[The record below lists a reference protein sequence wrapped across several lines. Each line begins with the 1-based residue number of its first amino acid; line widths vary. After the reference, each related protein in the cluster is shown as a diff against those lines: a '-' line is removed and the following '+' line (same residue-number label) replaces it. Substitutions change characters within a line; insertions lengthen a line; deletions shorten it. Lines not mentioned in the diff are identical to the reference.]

1 MAGCRAVDSS
11 QPVPVDRGFRSPRGT
26 LLAASGLIV
35 VFFLLF
41 VGITIFLFLQGYRDA
56 YERAE
61 DKAASA
67 SQLVATNAGWI
78 YETAQQALRRI
89 DEALGADLSGIAGNV
104 VQDISQSVEALPGSV
119 KVYVV
124 DEKGDTRFSTDP
136 QVQAINITD
145 REYFTAH
152 VAGEVTHVSGLL
164 VSRLNNEQIFTISR
178 RLERNGVFEGVAVI
192 SIEVK
197 LLGDFWRS
205 LELGSDSTISLVR
218 TDGELVA
225 RYPLA
230 PGPQNTA
237 GVPLFEHLKEA
248 PAGTYAAVSQIDG
261 VKRIAGYRTVEGTTL
276 IAAATVSEAESLEG
290 FWRSTATTLLLAV
303 PSAAGLAIVSIWIA
317 LLLHRDA
324 KRRED
329 LTKALDTNRLL
340 FREIHHRVKNNLQSI
355 QSLVTLQNIPAEAK
369 FDMRSRIAA
378 MAAVHEHLY
387 RSDHYDQV
395 EAAQY
400 IPAIVDPLVHTYGA
414 DRKVEYRIESLTID
428 HDQATP
434 VGLLVNELVSNALK
448 YAFGGRDDGIIT
460 IALERSEIGWARL
473 TVADDGVGFDPEAV
487 VSGMGSRLIAGIA
500 AQLQG
505 SSRYER
511 GEGTG
516 SRFVL
521 DFPLGKPTRSAPSG
535 RWWAPSSPRV
545 RRAFRRPALRQGR
558 GWQCRRRRA
567 QQGPERPSGAGSGPP
582 R

>member
-1 MAGCRAVDSS
+1 VDSTIPAS
-11 QPVPVDRGFRSPRGT
+11 PETGFRSPRGT

-41 VGITIFLFLQGYRDA
+41 VGITTYLFLQGYRDA
-56 YERAE
+56 RERAE

-67 SQLVATNAGWI
+67 AQLVATNAGWI

-89 DEALGADLSGIAGNV
+89 DEAVGSDMSEVAGDAV
-104 VQDISQSVEALPGSV
+104 VDISQSVASLPGRV

-124 DEKGDTRFSTDP
+124 DETGDTKFSTDP
-136 QVQAINITD
+136 LVKPINITD

-152 VAGEVTHVSGLL
+152 VAGADTHISALM
-164 VSRLNNEQIFTISR
+164 VSRLDGNQIFTISH
-178 RLERNGVFEGVAVI
+178 RLERNGVFEGVAI
-192 SIEVK
+192 LSIDVT

-205 LELGSDSTISLVR
+205 LELGADSTVSLHR
-218 TDGELVA
+218 KDGELVA
-225 RYPLA
+225 RFPLA
-230 PGPQNTA
+230 PGPQNSSSA
-237 GVPLFEHLKEA
+237 PLFSTYLKEA
-248 PAGTYAAVSQIDG
+248 PSGTYEAVSNIDG
-261 VKRIAGYRTVEGTTL
+261 ISRIVGYRTVEGTDL
-276 IAAATVSEAESLEG
+276 IAVATVGSAESLAA
-290 FWRSTATTLLLAV
+290 FWRTTATTLLLAV

-369 FDMRSRIAA
+369 LDMRSRIAA

-428 HDQATP
+428 HDHATP

-448 YAFGGRDDGIIT
+448 YAFAGRDAGT
-460 IALERSEIGWARL
+460 ISISLERMENAWARL
-473 TVADDGVGFDPEAV
+473 TVADDGVGFDPEVV
-487 VSGMGSRLIAGIA
+487 VSGMGSRLINGIT

-505 SSRYER
+505 TSRYER
-511 GEGTG
+511 SEGVG

-521 DFPLGKPTRSAPSG
+521 DFPLEDTGH
-535 RWWAPSSPRV
+535 
-545 RRAFRRPALRQGR
+545 RAFRKVA
-558 GWQCRRRRA
+558 
-567 QQGPERPSGAGSGPP
+567 GA
-582 R
+582 